1 MSSISISAFDM
12 DGTVKVISAEDL
24 NGLMTLFSWNVYLYC
39 SAKLITR
46 EYFLLLLVI
55 TCVALIMQ
63 LVIINSRKGLK
74 IRALGGGK

>member
-1 MSSISISAFDM
+1 M